1 MTAMVPK
8 AIDRRR
14 SVAIRVNCALILL
27 LLGAGLALPRVA
39 GAVTDGDFEAKTTRS
54 LLNLCT
60 VSADDARYKE
70 ALHFCHGFLVGA
82 YHYYLA
88 TLAGPNAKPLVCP
101 SDPPPTRNATV
112 AAFIAWAQAH
122 PQYMNE
128 APVETEFRFLTE
140 TWPCKR

>member
-1 MTAMVPK
+1 MALMTAINRGK
-8 AIDRRR
+8 SLSRR
-14 SVAIRVNCALILL
+14 LILL
-27 LLGAGLALPRVA
+27 LLGAALAVPGVA
-39 GAVTDGDFEAKTTRS
+39 GAVTDGDFEVKTTRN

-82 YHYYLA
+82 YQYYLA
-88 TLAGPNAKPLVCP
+88 TLAGPNVKPLVCP
-101 SDPPPTRNATV
+101 PDPPPTRNAAI
-112 AAFIAWAQAH
+112 AAFMGWAQGH

-140 TWPCKR
+140 TYPCKR

>member
-1 MTAMVPK
+1 MIPK
-8 AIDRRR
+8 TTNDRKSMSIPVSR
-14 SVAIRVNCALILL
+14 ALALL
-27 LLGAGLALPRVA
+27 LLGAALAVPGVA
-39 GAVTDGDFEAKTTRS
+39 GAVTEGDFEVKTTRS

-82 YHYYLA
+82 YQYYLA
-88 TLAGPNAKPLVCP
+88 TLAGPSAKPLVCP
-101 SDPPPTRNATV
+101 SDPPPTRNAAI
-112 AAFIAWAQAH
+112 AAFIVWAHAH

-128 APVETEFRFLTE
+128 APVESEFRFLTE